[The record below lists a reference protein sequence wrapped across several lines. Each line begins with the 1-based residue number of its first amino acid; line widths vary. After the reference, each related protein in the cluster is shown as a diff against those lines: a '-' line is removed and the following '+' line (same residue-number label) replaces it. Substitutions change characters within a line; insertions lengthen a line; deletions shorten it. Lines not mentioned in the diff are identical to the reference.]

1 MSVEGAAGKEC
12 KCEVDGSLMRNDL
25 KAKQRPA
32 GLIAFNVTD
41 STFKQSKR
49 RIKMAVLMLPLPT
62 KATTE
67 EKRNICT
74 D

>member
-1 MSVEGAAGKEC
+1 
-12 KCEVDGSLMRNDL
+12 MRNDL